1 MSRFWI
7 IFCGV
12 LTLTQ
17 DAYSISI
24 KMHYCTQSEQHCVLP
39 SECPNSTSLIT
50 SKQAELCGF
59 HDEINENQR
68 ICCNYST
75 NIVKTKKSELVVTSE
90 STLVHNVPFH
100 KEAQTEERTVQDG
113 LLSFGIKLN
122 SILLENNG
130 ENKNIL
136 FSPYNLYTQLALV
149 HLGSNGITR
158 DTISNVLNIPVTF
171 SPKSLQEILQNF
183 SSVLQINPNKTYL
196 SGVTLHNGS
205 PVAIRPTVKASDLKL
220 ANGIFVQNEYRG
232 KLKKNYV
239 EDVQLYQQ
247 SDIFNVD
254 FTNKGE
260 AAKDTINKYI
270 SNKTENR
277 IPRLLEHPLAKDT
290 LVVLTSSLY
299 FKSAWRTKFNRDQT
313 KAETFRTDKG
323 NVTVQMMHA
332 LLIETGYAEV
342 PSLGVRVVQ
351 LRYIDDAFS
360 MFIGLPDENQSLQKV
375 LRKLTSDQIRTIIDE
390 AARHIGYEIDLKLP
404 KTAFKWSQSV
414 KNYLIE
420 LGLAEE
426 IWESPDLSNMMDQ
439 SNMTISD
446 IGHGTDITINEEGT
460 EASAASMLIFG
471 PLSGKITQTFHVN
484 RPFFFF
490 IYNHNI
496 HTIIFFG
503 TVFDPNSAK

>member
-1 MSRFWI
+1 MQNMSKFWI

-12 LTLTQ
+12 FTLTQ

-68 ICCNYST
+68 ICCNST
-75 NIVKTKKSELVVTSE
+75 KNIVKTEKPELVVTSE
-90 STLVHNVPFH
+90 STLVPNVPLH
-100 KEAQTEERTVQDG
+100 KEAQEEKRTVQDG

-130 ENKNIL
+130 GNKNIL

-149 HLGSNGITR
+149 HLGSNGTTR
-158 DTISNVLNIPVTF
+158 DTISNVLNIPITF
-171 SPKSLQEILQNF
+171 SPKSLQEVLKDFSTALQTNT
-183 SSVLQINPNKTYL
+183 SLTYTAFQNWRFVKL
-196 SGVTLHNGS
+196 
-205 PVAIRPTVKASDLKL
+205 TVKPSDLKL
-220 ANGIFVQNEYRG
+220 ANGIFVQNEYRS
-232 KLKKNYV
+232 KLKKKYV

-254 FTNKGE
+254 FASKGE
-260 AAKDTINKYI
+260 EAKDTINKYI
-270 SNKTENR
+270 GNKTENK
-277 IPRLLEHPLAKDT
+277 IPRLLEQPLAKDS
-290 LVVLTSSLY
+290 LVVFTSCLY
-299 FKSAWRTKFNRDQT
+299 FKSAWQDKFNRDLT

-323 NVTVQMMHA
+323 NITVQMMHSSFM
-332 LLIETGYAEV
+332 TGYVDE
-342 PSLGVRVVQ
+342 PSLGVQVVQ
-351 LRYIDDAFS
+351 LRYIDNAFS
-360 MFIGLPDENQSLQKV
+360 MFIGLPDENQSLKNV
-375 LRKLTSDQIRTIIDE
+375 LRRLTSDQIRTIIGE
-390 AARHIGYEIDLKLP
+390 AVRSTHDYTVDLKLP
-404 KTAFKWSQSV
+404 QTAFKWSQSV
-414 KNYLIE
+414 KNELIK
-420 LGLAEE
+420 LGLKKE
-426 IWESPDLSNMMDQ
+426 IWESPDLSNMIDQ

-460 EASAASMLIFG
+460 EASAVSNLKFMYAKM
-471 PLSGKITQTFHVN
+471 KIVKTFHVN

-496 HTIIFFG
+496 HTIMFFG
-503 TVFDPNSAK
+503 TVFDPNSTK